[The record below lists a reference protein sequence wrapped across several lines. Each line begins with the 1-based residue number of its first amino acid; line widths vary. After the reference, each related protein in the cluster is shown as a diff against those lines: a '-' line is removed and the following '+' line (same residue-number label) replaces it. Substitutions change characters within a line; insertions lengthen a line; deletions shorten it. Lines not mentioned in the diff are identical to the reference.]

1 MKNPNEP
8 IRLDLHKETVAVLRT
23 AEPKVGPEGGW
34 LTLCS
39 LSDLTLC
46 CGSNDSPPTCCR

>member
-1 MKNPNEP
+1 MTRHDEP
-8 IRLDLHKETVAVLRT
+8 VRLELHKETVAVLRT
-23 AEPKVGPEGGW
+23 AEPKKNPEGGW

>member
-1 MKNPNEP
+1 MEHSKDP
-8 IRLDLHKETVAVLRT
+8 IRFSLHKETVAVLRT
-23 AEPKVGPEGGW
+23 AQPKMGPEGGW

>member
-1 MKNPNEP
+1 MYEEP
-8 IRLDLHKETVAVLRT
+8 IRLDLHKETVAVLKT
-23 AEPKVGPEGGW
+23 AQPKQGPEGGW

-46 CGSNDSPPTCCR
+46 CGSNDSPPTCCG